1 MVTNNAALYSAKI
14 LAEIGRDIIFFP
26 LWWYSVGLVMIGK
39 KLLFFLS
46 DRQKS
51 LGLLVWIKNIH
62 RPMYQQYDWQGMLI
76 SFFMRLVMIIMKSI
90 AMLFWTLIALALFLA
105 WIILPIYIV
114 YEIIFQ
120 LNVV

>member
-1 MVTNNAALYSAKI
+1 
-14 LAEIGRDIIFFP
+14 
-26 LWWYSVGLVMIGK
+26 
-39 KLLFFLS
+39 
-46 DRQKS
+46 
-51 LGLLVWIKNIH
+51 
-62 RPMYQQYDWQGMLI
+62 
-76 SFFMRLVMIIMKSI
+76 MKSI